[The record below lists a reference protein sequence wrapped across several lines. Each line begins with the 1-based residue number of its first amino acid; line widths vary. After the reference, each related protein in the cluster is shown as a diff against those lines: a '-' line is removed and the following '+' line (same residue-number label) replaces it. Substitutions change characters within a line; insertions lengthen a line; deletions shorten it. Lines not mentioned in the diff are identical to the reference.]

1 MRIDTPLEFYIV
13 DQDEYVAGDYNQTRW
28 KKVAEDNGATTYYA
42 SWSGTYGA
50 VQAAAMTA
58 GITES
63 VNVRMPFAPNLY
75 EALAHRRVI
84 VAKNGADILKEGQP
98 DRLNPNCYEL
108 YSGVNEKQNR
118 MMNFM
123 LKRYEG
129 K

>member
-13 DQDEYVAGDYNQTRW
+13 DQDEYVAGDFNRTSW
-28 KKVAEDNGATTYYA
+28 KKIAEDNGATTYYA
-42 SWSGTYGA
+42 NWSSTYGT

-75 EALAHRRVI
+75 DALARKRVI
-84 VAKNGADILKEGQP
+84 VTKNGADILKDGQP

-108 YSGVNEKQNR
+108 YSGVSETQNR